1 MLVTLYVYL
10 LKNIN
15 FQIILKYLYVLINKN
30 NYKCKNKFK
39 NNIKSNTLLNKL
51 NKLVINQCLKVFV
64 LVKI

>member
-15 FQIILKYLYVLINKN
+15 FQIILKYLFVQINKN

-39 NNIKSNTLLNKL
+39 ININSNTLLNKL